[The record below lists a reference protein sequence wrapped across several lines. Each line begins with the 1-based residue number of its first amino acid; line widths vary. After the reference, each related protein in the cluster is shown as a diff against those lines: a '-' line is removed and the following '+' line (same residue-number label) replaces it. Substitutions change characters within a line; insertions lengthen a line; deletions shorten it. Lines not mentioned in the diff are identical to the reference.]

1 MRPQRAWI
9 GLGAN
14 LGQPLR
20 QLQSAVSALA
30 LLPHSRLEAV
40 APLYGSAPI
49 GPADQPD
56 YLNSVALISTTLTP
70 HSLLRE
76 LQAIEQA
83 HDRVRE
89 RHWGPRTLDLD
100 LLLYAQDVISTPE
113 LTLPHPELSRRAF
126 VVLPL
131 LALDP
136 ALRLPGGQLLAEVA
150 PALQEQ
156 DIHPVAQTGWW
167 QGS

>member
-20 QLQSAVSALA
+20 QLQSAISALA
-30 LLPHSRLEAV
+30 LLPHTTLEAV

-56 YLNSVALISTTLTP
+56 YLNSATRISTTLTP
-70 HSLLRE
+70 HALLRE

-100 LLLYAQDVISTPE
+100 LLLYAHDVISTPE
-113 LTLPHPELSRRAF
+113 LELPHPELTRRAF

-136 ALRLPGGQLLAEVA
+136 ALRLPDGQPVAELAPTLAGQAIALLA
-150 PALQEQ
+150 PA
-156 DIHPVAQTGWW
+156 GWW